1 METLKNHTL
10 SGGTYLSSPYMGIP
24 FPHPPPPPELDAT
37 TLATLRK
44 GFRRIRSHLSYG
56 IIELFFPES
65 SKTGRVRVRVKVKVY
80 KTMTTELDSVSI

>member
-24 FPHPPPPPELDAT
+24 SPPPPPELDAT

-56 IIELFFPES
+56 IIELFFSES
-65 SKTGRVRVRVKVKVY
+65 SKRVRVRVRVKVKVY

>member
-24 FPHPPPPPELDAT
+24 SPPPPELDAT

-56 IIELFFPES
+56 ILSFFFSES
-65 SKTGRVRVRVKVKVY
+65 SKRVRVRVRVKVKVY